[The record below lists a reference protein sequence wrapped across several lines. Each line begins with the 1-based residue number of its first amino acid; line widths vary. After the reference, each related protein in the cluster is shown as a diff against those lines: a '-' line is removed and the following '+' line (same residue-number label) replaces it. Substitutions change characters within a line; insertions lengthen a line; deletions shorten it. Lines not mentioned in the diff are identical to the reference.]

1 MGIEGSPSKD
11 AQLRRSRVNGRFM
24 FTVVGLAATVLLS
37 LAVLS
42 NSSTSAAS
50 WQFHSPQPDSVVPGR
65 RHRKLEREPGLDQEQ
80 FSAGDG
86 DEEQHS
92 AGAGDQEQ
100 LSAGDDGGGKV
111 EGGDADT
118 AQDDEGAETEQRLA
132 AGAGSEGLIDSSG
145 AETEQPIDAD
155 TQQGAAEAAK
165 EAHTSKQQQQEQ
177 QQEQQQQKEQAVAVG
192 EAAAQAAEQS
202 AVQAAEVD
210 TQTAAA
216 QAAEQAA
223 AQAAAAEQA
232 AAAAQAALD
241 DGYEQEQQPD
251 APGHKA
257 KRRKKSAYHRALERC
272 VTLACLQ
279 EAAQQERYKGQF
291 LFPHFFILGWQKSA
305 TTSLFHHLKDHPEVL
320 MPVEKEPEFFSYDC
334 GYDARG
340 CPPEMQQEY
349 IEETLHLSRALRH
362 NLNRA
367 TFEGSTHYAREGQRL
382 TPNGDTFAAS
392 MYKVLPWVRLIASM
406 REPISR
412 YLSMLGHNLDKN
424 TYTCLNKHD
433 SLFKC
438 LELELPWNNYS
449 MPIQSWLD
457 AFPKEQLLLLQY
469 ESLTAEDKEAE
480 HLTAVKSFL
489 GVDPKL
495 PAVQLAHSN
504 TRADRLGHAPEGW
517 PMLKWQYERL
527 IEVVRPDVDSL
538 ADILT
543 KYGLADAN
551 AWVAE
556 WEKAWQ
562 TNLDACTPDGK
573 CSIQ

>member
-1 MGIEGSPSKD
+1 
-11 AQLRRSRVNGRFM
+11 LRIARPAPAHLHAS
-24 FTVVGLAATVLLS
+24 TATQ
-37 LAVLS
+37 
-42 NSSTSAAS
+42 TSCC
-50 WQFHSPQPDSVVPGR
+50 FHLCRPGR

-145 AETEQPIDAD
+145 AEAEQPIDAD
-155 TQQGAAEAAK
+155 TQQGASEAAK

-202 AVQAAEVD
+202 AVQAAAQAAEVD

-320 MPVEKEPEFFSYDC
+320 MPVEKVRAAVRS
-334 GYDARG
+334 RG
-340 CPPEMQQEY
+340 GRERRRHLYPLACPIAGQ
-349 IEETLHLSRALRH
+349 SRGASQP
-362 NLNRA
+362 
-367 TFEGSTHYAREGQRL
+367 GL
-382 TPNGDTFAAS
+382 TPFSCVASCQSGLHAPCLPANVACPFHHQNRLVTCCVGCLLAA
-392 MYKVLPWVRLIASM
+392 LLASQALVT
-406 REPISR
+406 SC
-412 YLSMLGHNLDKN
+412 LGHL
-424 TYTCLNKHD
+424 
-433 SLFKC
+433 
-438 LELELPWNNYS
+438 LPS
-449 MPIQSWLD
+449 CHTTSG
-457 AFPKEQLLLLQY
+457 ARVFQL
-469 ESLTAEDKEAE
+469 
-480 HLTAVKSFL
+480 
-489 GVDPKL
+489 
-495 PAVQLAHSN
+495 
-504 TRADRLGHAPEGW
+504 RL
-517 PMLKWQYERL
+517 R
-527 IEVVRPDVDSL
+527 V
-538 ADILT
+538 
-543 KYGLADAN
+543 
-551 AWVAE
+551 
-556 WEKAWQ
+556 
-562 TNLDACTPDGK
+562 
-573 CSIQ
+573 